1 MQDRAYETELTA
13 GEETRPAAEGG
24 HEQTGV
30 ATSDNARAA
39 SGATGVK
46 GRAENVQADD
56 AAAPDG
62 AGGATAE
69 GVAAVDGTPAKPV
82 PNAPGSATA
91 ATSTSDDITTR
102 LRPIFTQEGLDAL
115 ASSRVLV
122 FGLGG
127 VGSSCVEA
135 LARATVGELFLVDR
149 DTVDKSNLNRQAL
162 AFECTV
168 GRVKAEV
175 MTEMVAQINP
185 RCHVE
190 ARQCYVSADN
200 LPEILA
206 WAGAEVDE
214 AGNVVG
220 RGQISYVV
228 DAIDTITQKLA
239 LAKLCWDA
247 NIPEIS
253 SMGAANRLDPTQF
266 QIADVRKSHGCRMAR
281 TIRKECLRR
290 RIPHLQVLFSPEK
303 PVRPSAVAGS
313 SHGGLPNLGT
323 ASYMPPIMGQM
334 VAGRV
339 IRALIGYEPWPW
351 DRAGEDNGD

>member
-1 MQDRAYETELTA
+1 MSVTANEDFEVEAEQGANEAARESRNDAFPHGEGTTNET
-13 GEETRPAAEGG
+13 
-24 HEQTGV
+24 
-30 ATSDNARAA
+30 
-39 SGATGVK
+39 
-46 GRAENVQADD
+46 ADD
-56 AAAPDG
+56 S
-62 AGGATAE
+62 
-69 GVAAVDGTPAKPV
+69 AAVDASENKDKVEAIGH
-82 PNAPGSATA
+82 ATA
-91 ATSTSDDITTR
+91 AAGDGNITTR
-102 LRPIFTQEGLDAL
+102 LRPIFTQEGLDNL
-115 ASSRVLV
+115 AGSRVLV

-149 DTVDKSNLNRQAL
+149 DTVDKTNLNRQAL
-162 AFECTV
+162 AFECTI

-175 MTEMVAQINP
+175 MTEMVHQISP

-190 ARQCYVSADN
+190 ARQTYVSAEN
-200 LPEILA
+200 LGEILA

-214 AGNVVG
+214 QGNVVG
-220 RGQISYVV
+220 RGKISYVV

-303 PVRPSAVAGS
+303 PVRPSSVAGS

-351 DRAGEDNGD
+351 DKSGAACEDGE

>member
-1 MQDRAYETELTA
+1 MQDRAFETEPAA
-13 GEETRPAAEGG
+13 GEQIEVAAGG
-24 HEQTGV
+24 EQ
-30 ATSDNARAA
+30 R
-39 SGATGVK
+39 
-46 GRAENVQADD
+46 QAGFAICAD
-56 AAAPDG
+56 
-62 AGGATAE
+62 GATAAGGTDLAGSMTGTE
-69 GVAAVDGTPAKPV
+69 GDGTDGAA
-82 PNAPGSATA
+82 NAPGSATA
-91 ATSTSDDITTR
+91 NTSSSDDITTR

-115 ASSRVLV
+115 AGSRVLV

-206 WAGAEVDE
+206 WAGAEVDGD
-214 AGNVVG
+214 GNVVG
-220 RGQISYVV
+220 RGKISYVV

-351 DRAGEDNGD
+351 DRAGKGELGTEG

>member
-1 MQDRAYETELTA
+1 MQDRAFETEPAA
-13 GEETRPAAEGG
+13 GEQIEVAAGGEQRQEGF
-24 HEQTGV
+24 
-30 ATSDNARAA
+30 AIC
-39 SGATGVK
+39 
-46 GRAENVQADD
+46 AD
-56 AAAPDG
+56 
-62 AGGATAE
+62 GATAAGGTDLAGSMTGAE
-69 GVAAVDGTPAKPV
+69 GDGTGGAA
-82 PNAPGSATA
+82 NAPGSATA
-91 ATSTSDDITTR
+91 NTSSSDDITTR

-115 ASSRVLV
+115 AGSRVLV

-206 WAGAEVDE
+206 WAGAEVDGD
-214 AGNVVG
+214 GNVVG
-220 RGQISYVV
+220 RGKISYVV

-351 DRAGEDNGD
+351 DRTSKDELGTEG

>member
-1 MQDRAYETELTA
+1 MQDRAFETEPAA
-13 GEETRPAAEGG
+13 GEQIEVAAGG
-24 HEQTGV
+24 EQ
-30 ATSDNARAA
+30 R
-39 SGATGVK
+39 
-46 GRAENVQADD
+46 QAGFAICID
-56 AAAPDG
+56 
-62 AGGATAE
+62 GATAAGGTDLAGSMTGAE
-69 GVAAVDGTPAKPV
+69 SDGTDGAA
-82 PNAPGSATA
+82 NAPGSATA
-91 ATSTSDDITTR
+91 NTSSSDDITTR

-115 ASSRVLV
+115 AGSRVLV

-206 WAGAEVDE
+206 WAGAEVDGD
-214 AGNVVG
+214 GNVVG
-220 RGQISYVV
+220 RGKISYVV

-351 DRAGEDNGD
+351 DRAGKVELGTEG

>member
-1 MQDRAYETELTA
+1 MQDRAFETEPAA
-13 GEETRPAAEGG
+13 GEQIEVAAGG
-24 HEQTGV
+24 EQG
-30 ATSDNARAA
+30 
-39 SGATGVK
+39 
-46 GRAENVQADD
+46 QAGSAIGID
-56 AAAPDG
+56 
-62 AGGATAE
+62 GATAAGE
-69 GVAAVDGTPAKPV
+69 TDVAGSKTGAESDGTDGAA
-82 PNAPGSATA
+82 NAPGSATA
-91 ATSTSDDITTR
+91 NTSSSDDITTR

-115 ASSRVLV
+115 AGSRVLV

-206 WAGAEVDE
+206 WAGAEVDGD
-214 AGNVVG
+214 GNVVG
-220 RGQISYVV
+220 RGKISYVV

-351 DRAGEDNGD
+351 DRAGKGELGTEG

>member
-1 MQDRAYETELTA
+1 MQDRAFETEPAA
-13 GEETRPAAEGG
+13 GEQIEVAAGD
-24 HEQTGV
+24 EQ
-30 ATSDNARAA
+30 R
-39 SGATGVK
+39 
-46 GRAENVQADD
+46 QAGF
-56 AAAPDG
+56 AIGIDG
-62 AGGATAE
+62 TTAAGGADVAGSMTGAE
-69 GVAAVDGTPAKPV
+69 GDGTDGAA
-82 PNAPGSATA
+82 NAPGSATA
-91 ATSTSDDITTR
+91 NTSSSDDITTR

-115 ASSRVLV
+115 AGSRVLV

-190 ARQCYVSADN
+190 ARQCYVSGDN

-206 WAGAEVDE
+206 WAGAEVDGD
-214 AGNVVG
+214 GNVVG
-220 RGQISYVV
+220 RGKISYVV

-351 DRAGEDNGD
+351 DRAGKVELGTEG

>member
-1 MQDRAYETELTA
+1 MQDRAFETEPAA
-13 GEETRPAAEGG
+13 GEQIEVAAGG
-24 HEQTGV
+24 EQ
-30 ATSDNARAA
+30 R
-39 SGATGVK
+39 
-46 GRAENVQADD
+46 QAGSAIGID
-56 AAAPDG
+56 
-62 AGGATAE
+62 GATAAGGTDLAGSVTGAE
-69 GVAAVDGTPAKPV
+69 GDGTGGAA
-82 PNAPGSATA
+82 NAPGSATA
-91 ATSTSDDITTR
+91 NTSSSDDITTR

-115 ASSRVLV
+115 AGSRVLV

-206 WAGAEVDE
+206 WAGAEVDGD
-214 AGNVVG
+214 GNVVG
-220 RGQISYVV
+220 RGKISYVV

-351 DRAGEDNGD
+351 DRAGKGELGTEG

>member
-1 MQDRAYETELTA
+1 MQDETYVNGQAAGENEGIAANSGCGQAAAAGAADNAADGTACASGNETSAELGHATAQTA
-13 GEETRPAAEGG
+13 G
-24 HEQTGV
+24 
-30 ATSDNARAA
+30 
-39 SGATGVK
+39 
-46 GRAENVQADD
+46 
-56 AAAPDG
+56 
-62 AGGATAE
+62 
-69 GVAAVDGTPAKPV
+69 TP
-82 PNAPGSATA
+82 
-91 ATSTSDDITTR
+91 DITTR

-115 ASSRVLV
+115 DGSRVLV

-149 DTVDKSNLNRQAL
+149 DTVDKTNLNRQAL

-168 GRVKAEV
+168 GCVKAEV

-214 AGNVVG
+214 AGNIVG
-220 RGQISYVV
+220 RGRISYVV

-266 QIADVRKSHGCRMAR
+266 QIADIKKSHGCRMAR
-281 TIRKECLRR
+281 TVRKECLKR

-351 DRAGEDNGD
+351 DKNGEAVDGAED

>member
-1 MQDRAYETELTA
+1 MQDRAFETEPAA
-13 GEETRPAAEGG
+13 GEQIEVAAGGEQRQEGF
-24 HEQTGV
+24 
-30 ATSDNARAA
+30 AIC
-39 SGATGVK
+39 
-46 GRAENVQADD
+46 AD
-56 AAAPDG
+56 
-62 AGGATAE
+62 GATAAGGTDLAGSMTGAE
-69 GVAAVDGTPAKPV
+69 SDGTDGAA
-82 PNAPGSATA
+82 NAPGSATA
-91 ATSTSDDITTR
+91 NTSSSDDITTR

-115 ASSRVLV
+115 AGSRVLV

-206 WAGAEVDE
+206 WAGAEVDGD
-214 AGNVVG
+214 GNVVG
-220 RGQISYVV
+220 RGKISYVV

-351 DRAGEDNGD
+351 DRAGKGELGTEG

>member
-1 MQDRAYETELTA
+1 MQDRAFETEPAA
-13 GEETRPAAEGG
+13 GEQIEVAAGG
-24 HEQTGV
+24 EQ
-30 ATSDNARAA
+30 R
-39 SGATGVK
+39 
-46 GRAENVQADD
+46 QAGSAIGID
-56 AAAPDG
+56 
-62 AGGATAE
+62 GATAAGE
-69 GVAAVDGTPAKPV
+69 TDVAGSKTGAESDGTDGAA
-82 PNAPGSATA
+82 NAPGSATA
-91 ATSTSDDITTR
+91 NTSSSDDITTR

-115 ASSRVLV
+115 AGSRVLV

-206 WAGAEVDE
+206 WAGAEVDGD
-214 AGNVVG
+214 GNVVG
-220 RGQISYVV
+220 RGKISYVV

-351 DRAGEDNGD
+351 DRAGKGELGTEG

>member
-1 MQDRAYETELTA
+1 MQDRAFETEPAA
-13 GEETRPAAEGG
+13 GEQIEVAAGGEQRQEGF
-24 HEQTGV
+24 
-30 ATSDNARAA
+30 AIC
-39 SGATGVK
+39 
-46 GRAENVQADD
+46 AD
-56 AAAPDG
+56 
-62 AGGATAE
+62 GATAAGGTDLAGSMTGAE
-69 GVAAVDGTPAKPV
+69 GDGTGGAA
-82 PNAPGSATA
+82 NAPGSATA
-91 ATSTSDDITTR
+91 NTSSSDDITTR

-115 ASSRVLV
+115 AGSRVLV

-206 WAGAEVDE
+206 WAGAEVDGD
-214 AGNVVG
+214 GNVVG
-220 RGQISYVV
+220 RGKISYVV

-351 DRAGEDNGD
+351 DRAGKGELGTEG

>member
-1 MQDRAYETELTA
+1 MQDRAFETEPAA
-13 GEETRPAAEGG
+13 GEQIEVAAGG
-24 HEQTGV
+24 EQ
-30 ATSDNARAA
+30 R
-39 SGATGVK
+39 
-46 GRAENVQADD
+46 QAGFAICID
-56 AAAPDG
+56 
-62 AGGATAE
+62 GATAAGGTDLAGSMTGAE
-69 GVAAVDGTPAKPV
+69 SDGTDGAA
-82 PNAPGSATA
+82 NAPGSATA
-91 ATSTSDDITTR
+91 NTSNSDDITTR

-115 ASSRVLV
+115 AGSRVLV

-206 WAGAEVDE
+206 WAGAEVDGD
-214 AGNVVG
+214 GNVVG
-220 RGQISYVV
+220 RGKISYVV

-351 DRAGEDNGD
+351 DRAGEGELGAEG

>member
-1 MQDRAYETELTA
+1 MQDRAFETEPAA
-13 GEETRPAAEGG
+13 GEQIEVAAGG
-24 HEQTGV
+24 EQ
-30 ATSDNARAA
+30 R
-39 SGATGVK
+39 
-46 GRAENVQADD
+46 QAGSAIGID
-56 AAAPDG
+56 
-62 AGGATAE
+62 GATAAGGTDLAGSMTGAE
-69 GVAAVDGTPAKPV
+69 GDGTGGAA
-82 PNAPGSATA
+82 NAPGSATA
-91 ATSTSDDITTR
+91 NTSSSDDITTR

-115 ASSRVLV
+115 AGSRVLV

-206 WAGAEVDE
+206 WAGAEVDGD
-214 AGNVVG
+214 GNVVG
-220 RGQISYVV
+220 RGKISYVV

-351 DRAGEDNGD
+351 DRAGKGELGTEG

>member
-1 MQDRAYETELTA
+1 MQDRAFETEPAA
-13 GEETRPAAEGG
+13 GEQIEVAAGG
-24 HEQTGV
+24 EQ
-30 ATSDNARAA
+30 R
-39 SGATGVK
+39 
-46 GRAENVQADD
+46 QAGSAICAD
-56 AAAPDG
+56 
-62 AGGATAE
+62 GATAAGGTDLAGSMTGAE
-69 GVAAVDGTPAKPV
+69 SDGTDGAA
-82 PNAPGSATA
+82 NAPGSATA
-91 ATSTSDDITTR
+91 NTSSSDDITTR

-115 ASSRVLV
+115 AGSRVLV

-206 WAGAEVDE
+206 WAGAEVDGD
-214 AGNVVG
+214 GNVVG
-220 RGQISYVV
+220 RGKISYVV

-351 DRAGEDNGD
+351 DRAGKGELGTEG

>member
-1 MQDRAYETELTA
+1 MQDRARETELAAGDETMATA
-13 GEETRPAAEGG
+13 DGG
-24 HEQTGV
+24 QEQTDAAIGANSTV
-30 ATSDNARAA
+30 TA
-39 SGATGVK
+39 SGAGAAAS
-46 GRAENVQADD
+46 AEADD
-56 AAAPDG
+56 ESGSEGSAAS
-62 AGGATAE
+62 
-69 GVAAVDGTPAKPV
+69 AASV
-82 PNAPGSATA
+82 ATA
-91 ATSTSDDITTR
+91 ATSASDDITTR

-115 ASSRVLV
+115 AGSRVLV

-214 AGNVVG
+214 GGNVVG

-303 PVRPSAVAGS
+303 PVRPSSVAGS

-351 DRAGEDNGD
+351 DRAGESDEG

>member
-1 MQDRAYETELTA
+1 MQDRAFETEPAA
-13 GEETRPAAEGG
+13 GEQIEVAAGG
-24 HEQTGV
+24 EQ
-30 ATSDNARAA
+30 R
-39 SGATGVK
+39 
-46 GRAENVQADD
+46 QAGF
-56 AAAPDG
+56 AIGIDG
-62 AGGATAE
+62 TTAAGGADVAGSMTGAE
-69 GVAAVDGTPAKPV
+69 GDGTDGAAS
-82 PNAPGSATA
+82 APGSATA
-91 ATSTSDDITTR
+91 NTSSSDDITTR

-115 ASSRVLV
+115 AGSRVLV

-206 WAGAEVDE
+206 WAGAEVDGD
-214 AGNVVG
+214 GNVVG
-220 RGQISYVV
+220 RGKISYVV

-351 DRAGEDNGD
+351 DRAGKGELGTEG

>member
-1 MQDRAYETELTA
+1 MQDRAFETEPAA
-13 GEETRPAAEGG
+13 GEQIEVAAGGEQRQEGF
-24 HEQTGV
+24 
-30 ATSDNARAA
+30 AIC
-39 SGATGVK
+39 
-46 GRAENVQADD
+46 AD
-56 AAAPDG
+56 
-62 AGGATAE
+62 GATAAGGTDLAGSMTGAE
-69 GVAAVDGTPAKPV
+69 GDGTDGAA
-82 PNAPGSATA
+82 NAPGSATA
-91 ATSTSDDITTR
+91 NTSSSDDITTR

-115 ASSRVLV
+115 AGSRVLV

-206 WAGAEVDE
+206 WAGAEVDGD
-214 AGNVVG
+214 GNVVG
-220 RGQISYVV
+220 RGKISYVV

-351 DRAGEDNGD
+351 DRAGKGELGTEG